1 MEFSGSE
8 DDEYV
13 DLNDENPKEKSKNK
27 KGKSSGKLSKS
38 MKWVRSSLSTI
49 SQLQREEIEELE
61 NDEIYNENQF
71 GDNDNQN
78 QENILEN
85 NNDENVENDDNEIN
99 NNDNND
105 NNEESNNKET
115 DETFSDSNSN
125 KIMHTFT
132 WDEGGDDVKLIGSF
146 SGWKQQFNMVK
157 DEKDQIYK
165 VSLPLKN
172 EIYEYKFIVDGV
184 WKCSKKQNTKDD
196 GKGNINNVIDL
207 TNVKQKNENKKKV
220 PSKKNSKNGEK
231 SKKKKSR
238 KEMKSK
244 DKKNSENGKK
254 GKIKNLKNKEYGT
267 EYPDQNEMTEPKYND
282 LIGKSFNIN
291 NESKQRKIGVLKY
304 FKYVP
309 NNSYSANKSYINI
322 SSYRH
327 TILDHILFQKK
338 IKKNKDIKYGLSV
351 RYRQK
356 ATTFI
361 YYHFNSKK

>member
-1 MEFSGSE
+1 
-8 DDEYV
+8 
-13 DLNDENPKEKSKNK
+13 
-27 KGKSSGKLSKS
+27 

-327 TILDHILFQKK
+327 TILEHILFQKK
-338 IKKNKDIKYGLSV
+338 IKKNKDIKYGLSI

>member
-1 MEFSGSE
+1 M
-8 DDEYV
+8 
-13 DLNDENPKEKSKNK
+13 
-27 KGKSSGKLSKS
+27 GKIKLD
-38 MKWVRSSLSTI
+38 TI

-61 NDEIYNENQF
+61 NDENYNENQF

-78 QENILEN
+78 QDNILEN
-85 NNDENVENDDNEIN
+85 NNDENDDNEN
-99 NNDNND
+99 NNND
-105 NNEESNNKET
+105 NNEENNNKET
-115 DETFSDSNSN
+115 DETFSDSNSG

-132 WDEGGDDVKLIGSF
+132 WDEGGNDVKLIGSF
-146 SGWKQQFNMVK
+146 SGWKQQFNMIK

-207 TNVKQKNENKKKV
+207 TNVKQKNETKKKV
-220 PSKKNSKNGEK
+220 SSKKNNKNGEK
-231 SKKKKSR
+231 TKKKKSR
-238 KEMKSK
+238 KEVKSK
-244 DKKNSENGKK
+244 DNKNNDSEKK
-254 GKIKNLKNKEYGT
+254 GKIKNPKNKQYGT
-267 EYPDQNEMTEPKYND
+267 EYPQQSEMTEPKYSE

-327 TILDHILFQKK
+327 TILEHILFQKK
-338 IKKNKDIKYGLSV
+338 IKKNKDIKYGLSI

>member
-13 DLNDENPKEKSKNK
+13 DLNDEKPKEKSKNK
-27 KGKSSGKLSKS
+27 KGKSSEKLSKS
-38 MKWVRSSLSTI
+38 MKWVRSSLDTI

-78 QENILEN
+78 QDNILEN
-85 NNDENVENDDNEIN
+85 NNDENVDNENN
-99 NNDNND
+99 NNDNTDEN
-105 NNEESNNKET
+105 NNKET

-132 WDEGGDDVKLIGSF
+132 WDEGGEDVKLIGSF

-172 EIYEYKFIVDGV
+172 ELYEYKFIVDGV

-207 TNVKQKNENKKKV
+207 TNVKEKNETKKKV
-220 PSKKNSKNGEK
+220 SSKKNSKNGEK
-231 SKKKKSR
+231 AKKKKSR

-244 DKKNSENGKK
+244 DKKNNENGKK
-254 GKIKNLKNKEYGT
+254 GKIKNPKNKEYGT
-267 EYPDQNEMTEPKYND
+267 EYPQPNEMTEPKYND

-309 NNSYSANKSYINI
+309 NNSYSSNKSYINI

-327 TILDHILFQKK
+327 TILEHILFQKK

>member
-49 SQLQREEIEELE
+49 SKLQREEIEEIE

-78 QENILEN
+78 QDNILEN
-85 NNDENVENDDNEIN
+85 NNDENVDNEN
-99 NNDNND
+99 NNND

-327 TILDHILFQKK
+327 TILEHILFQKK

>member
-8 DDEYV
+8 EEYDV
-13 DLNDENPKEKSKNK
+13 DLNDEKPKEKSKNK
-27 KGKSSGKLSKS
+27 KGKSSEKLSKS
-38 MKWVRSSLSTI
+38 MKWVRSSLETI
-49 SQLQREEIEELE
+49 SQLQREDMEELE
-61 NDEIYNENQF
+61 NDDNYNENQF

-78 QENILEN
+78 QDNVLEN
-85 NNDENVENDDNEIN
+85 NNDENDDNEN
-99 NNDNND
+99 YNNDT
-105 NNEESNNKET
+105 NEENNNKET
-115 DETFSDSNSN
+115 DETFSDSTSN
-125 KIMHTFT
+125 KITHTFT
-132 WDEGGDDVKLIGSF
+132 WDEGGEDVKLIGSF
-146 SGWKQQFNMVK
+146 SGWKQQFNMIK

-207 TNVKQKNENKKKV
+207 TNVKQKNETKKKV
-220 PSKKNSKNGEK
+220 SSKKNSKNGEK
-231 SKKKKSR
+231 NKKKKSR
-238 KEMKSK
+238 KEMKNK
-244 DKKNSENGKK
+244 DKANNENGKK
-254 GKIKNLKNKEYGT
+254 GKIKNPKNKEYGT
-267 EYPDQNEMTEPKYND
+267 EYPQQSEMTEPKYSE

-291 NESKQRKIGVLKY
+291 NESKQRKIGVLKF

-327 TILDHILFQKK
+327 TILEHILFQKK
-338 IKKNKDIKYGLSV
+338 IKKNKDIKYGLSI

>member
-1 MEFSGSE
+1 
-8 DDEYV
+8 
-13 DLNDENPKEKSKNK
+13 
-27 KGKSSGKLSKS
+27 
-38 MKWVRSSLSTI
+38 
-49 SQLQREEIEELE
+49 LQREDLEELE
-61 NDEIYNENQF
+61 NDENYNENQF
-71 GDNDNQN
+71 GDNENQN
-78 QENILEN
+78 QDNILEN
-85 NNDENVENDDNEIN
+85 NNDENDDNENN
-99 NNDNND
+99 NNDT
-105 NNEESNNKET
+105 NEENNNKET
-115 DETFSDSNSN
+115 DETFSDSNSG
-125 KIMHTFT
+125 KIMYTFS

-146 SGWKQQFNMVK
+146 SGWKQQFNMIK
-157 DEKDQIYK
+157 DEKEQIYK

-184 WKCSKKQNTKDD
+184 WKCSKKQNAKDD

-207 TNVKQKNENKKKV
+207 TNVKQKNETKKKV
-220 PSKKNSKNGEK
+220 SSKKNSKNREK

-244 DKKNSENGKK
+244 DKKNNDSEKK
-254 GKIKNLKNKEYGT
+254 GKIKNPKNKPYGN
-267 EYPDQNEMTEPKYND
+267 EYPQQNEMTEPKYNE

-327 TILDHILFQKK
+327 TILEHILFQKK

-361 YYHFNSKK
+361 YCHFNSKK

>member
-1 MEFSGSE
+1 
-8 DDEYV
+8 
-13 DLNDENPKEKSKNK
+13 
-27 KGKSSGKLSKS
+27 
-38 MKWVRSSLSTI
+38 MKWVRSSLDTI
-49 SQLQREEIEELE
+49 SQLQREDLEELE
-61 NDEIYNENQF
+61 NDENYNENQF
-71 GDNDNQN
+71 GDNENQN
-78 QENILEN
+78 QDNILEN
-85 NNDENVENDDNEIN
+85 NNDENDDNENN
-99 NNDNND
+99 NNDT
-105 NNEESNNKET
+105 NEENNNKET
-115 DETFSDSNSN
+115 DETFSDSNSG
-125 KIMHTFT
+125 KITYTFT

-146 SGWKQQFNMVK
+146 SGWKQQFNMIK
-157 DEKDQIYK
+157 DEKEQIYK

-184 WKCSKKQNTKDD
+184 WKCSKKQNAKDD

-207 TNVKQKNENKKKV
+207 TNVKQKNETKKKV
-220 PSKKNSKNGEK
+220 SSKKNSKNREK

-244 DKKNSENGKK
+244 DKKNNDSEKN
-254 GKIKNLKNKEYGT
+254 GKIKNPKNKPYGN
-267 EYPDQNEMTEPKYND
+267 EYPQQNEMTEPKYNE

-327 TILDHILFQKK
+327 TILEHILFQKK
-338 IKKNKDIKYGLSV
+338 IKKNKDIKYGLSI